1 MSVLNSRSAVEKQ
14 YTSSDNL
21 QTRISIHD
29 KYSTN
34 KQGFGRW
41 IAEHYRFPE
50 RASVLELGCGTGS
63 MWLGQEALAASC
75 SRLLLSDLSE
85 GMLQTA
91 RETLRGYDAIEYRVI
106 DIQDIPFPDRSFDA
120 VIANM
125 MLYHVPDLHR
135 GLSEVR
141 RVLKPGGTFYC
152 ATYGEHGIMEYICGL
167 FGMNGA
173 GQANRLFTLQNGAAQ
188 LREHFSDVR
197 RDDYPDSLAVTD
209 VRDLVDYICSLTG
222 MAALRDI
229 PREEMAAVL
238 TANMK
243 DGVLSIPKEYG
254 MFTAR

>member
-1 MSVLNSRSAVEKQ
+1 MSALNSRSAVEKQ
-14 YTSSDNL
+14 YASSAKL
-21 QTRISIHD
+21 QTRISIHE

-41 IAEHYRFPE
+41 IAAHYRFPE

-63 MWLGQEALAASC
+63 MWLGQEALADSC
-75 SRLLLSDLSE
+75 SRLILSDYSE
-85 GMLQTA
+85 GMIQTA
-91 RETLRGYDAIEYRVI
+91 RETLRGYKGIEYQVI

-167 FGMNGA
+167 FGVNGA
-173 GQANRLFTLQNGAAQ
+173 GQANHLFTLQNGAGQ
-188 LREHFSDVR
+188 LREHFSDVL

-209 VRDLVDYICSLTG
+209 VCDLADYIRSLTG
-222 MAALRDI
+222 MTALRDI